1 MFKYAVD
8 SLNQLSGNV
17 LNLSDAPN
25 TVATVA
31 TAVLIGCKWRS
42 QISWQV
48 WVLLGK
54 AGGSG
59 AAARRTAGYYIVTTV
74 LCLLA
79 MIWDLASGI
88 PIKKWNNTY
97 RNDSWLEILPF
108 LISNCKRNGFKM
120 CVQ

>member
-31 TAVLIGCKWRS
+31 TAVLIGCKWCS

-48 WVLLGK
+48 WTLLRKVGV
-54 AGGSG
+54 GSG
-59 AAARRTAGYYIVTTV
+59 AAADYYIVTTV
-74 LCLLA
+74 LCLFA

-88 PIKKWNNTY
+88 PIKKWNNAY

-120 CVQ
+120 CIQ